1 MNNPKVAFLGLGAIG
16 TPMARNLAEKGFALT
31 VWSRNTAKSDAFAE
45 KHRVKPG
52 KTASEAVRDADVVIT
67 CLPSS
72 VEVEELA
79 NAVDGILSSIKPGAI
94 LLDCTSG
101 DPETSQRLA
110 TLLAEKGC
118 AFVDA
123 PVSGGV
129 AGAETGKLTV
139 MCGGEPGD
147 FERVRPVLEGF
158 GEKIVHCGPVGS
170 GHAVKAL
177 NQMLLALHIWTTG
190 EALAALVRY
199 GVNPARALE
208 VINGSSGR
216 SNSSMNLIPERVLT
230 RAFPRTFRL
239 ALLDKDVQ
247 IAARIAESQGIHS
260 AIFQEVER
268 LMKAAHKELGEEADH
283 VEAVK
288 IIEKQAGIT
297 IQAES

>member
-1 MNNPKVAFLGLGAIG
+1 MKVAFLGLGAIG
-16 TPMARNLAEKGFALT
+16 TPMARNIAEKGFDLT
-31 VWSRNTAKSDAFAE
+31 VWTRNAAKAAEFAS
-45 KHRVKPG
+45 KHKVPAA
-52 KTASEAVRDADVVIT
+52 ASPVEAAKGADVVIT

-72 VEVEELA
+72 VEVEQLVNGEK
-79 NAVDGILSSIKPGAI
+79 GILAAMGSGTL

-101 DPETSQRLA
+101 DPEASQRLSA
-110 TLLAEKGC
+110 QLAEKGC

-129 AGAETGKLTV
+129 VGADAGKLTV
-139 MCGGEPGD
+139 MCGGAPAD
-147 FERVRPVLEGF
+147 FERARPVMAAF
-158 GEKIVHCGPVGS
+158 GEKIVYCGPVGA

-239 ALLDKDVQ
+239 ALLDKDVR
-247 IAARIAESQGIHS
+247 IAARILEKQGIDS
-260 AIFQEVER
+260 PIFTEVER
-268 LMKAAHKELGEEADH
+268 IMAETHAELGEEADH
-283 VEAVK
+283 VEAIKVLERINGLEIK
-288 IIEKQAGIT
+288 AT
-297 IQAES
+297 

>member
-1 MNNPKVAFLGLGAIG
+1 MNELRVAFLGLGAIG

-31 VWSRNTAKSDAFAE
+31 VWSRNPDKGPAFARR
-45 KHRVKPG
+45 HG
-52 KTASEAVRDADVVIT
+52 ASSAASAVAAASNCEVVIT

-79 NAVDGILSSIKPGAI
+79 NPPGGIIPAMQRGSVLV
-94 LLDCTSG
+94 DCTSG
-101 DPETSQRLA
+101 DPAASQRVAL
-110 TLLAEKGC
+110 LLAERGC

-129 AGAETGKLTV
+129 AGAEAGKLTV
-139 MCGGEPGD
+139 MCGGELAN

-158 GEKIVHCGPVGS
+158 GERIVHCGPVGA

-199 GVNPARALE
+199 GVNPVRALE
-208 VINGSSGR
+208 VINASSGR
-216 SNSSMNLIPERVLT
+216 SNASMNLIPERVLT

-239 ALLDKDVQ
+239 ALLDKDVR
-247 IAARIAESQGIHS
+247 IAARIAENQGIHS
-260 AIFQEVER
+260 TIFAEVAR
-268 LMKAAHKELGEEADH
+268 MIAAAHGELGEDADH

-288 IIEKQAGIT
+288 IIERA
-297 IQAES
+297 AEVEIKAN

>member
-1 MNNPKVAFLGLGAIG
+1 MTGQKIAFLGLGAIG
-16 TPMARNLAEKGFALT
+16 TPMARNLAGKGFDLT
-31 VWSRNTAKSDAFAE
+31 AWNRTLAKASDFAQKYSVKSAATAN
-45 KHRVKPG
+45 
-52 KTASEAVRDADVVIT
+52 EAVRHADIVIT

-72 VEVEELA
+72 VEVEALA
-79 NAVDGILSSIKPGAI
+79 NAADGILSAAKSGAL

-101 DPETSQRLA
+101 DPDASKRLA
-110 TLLAEKGC
+110 AQLATKGC

-129 AGAETGKLTV
+129 VGAEAGKLTV
-139 MCGGEPGD
+139 MCGGDQKD
-147 FERVRPVLEGF
+147 FDRALPVIRGF
-158 GEKIVHCGPVGS
+158 GEKIVHCGPVGA

-199 GVNPARALE
+199 GVNPASALE

-239 ALLDKDVQ
+239 ALLDKDVR
-247 IAARIAESQGIHS
+247 IAARIAENQGIQS
-260 AIFQEVER
+260 PIFAQVER
-268 LMKAAHKELGEEADH
+268 IMAAAHQELGEEADH
-283 VEAVK
+283 VEAIRVLERIVGVEIK
-288 IIEKQAGIT
+288 G
-297 IQAES
+297 

>member
-1 MNNPKVAFLGLGAIG
+1 MTSQNIAFLGLGAIG
-16 TPMARNLAEKGFALT
+16 WPMARNLAEKGFSLT
-31 VWSRNTAKSDAFAE
+31 VWNRSGSKASDFAAKYPAKSAA
-45 KHRVKPG
+45 
-52 KTASEAVRDADVVIT
+52 TAHEAVRDADIVIT

-72 VEVEELA
+72 VEVESLA
-79 NAVDGILSSIKPGAI
+79 RARDGIFPGLREGAL

-101 DPETSQRLA
+101 DPDASRRLA
-110 TLLAEKGC
+110 AELEAKGC

-129 AGAETGKLTV
+129 VGAEAGKLTV
-139 MCGGEPGD
+139 MCGGADDD
-147 FERVRPVLEGF
+147 FERALPVMRAF
-158 GEKIVHCGPVGS
+158 GEKIVHCGPVGA

-199 GVNPARALE
+199 GVNPASALE

-239 ALLDKDVQ
+239 ALLDKDVR
-247 IAARIAESQGIHS
+247 IAARIAENNGVDS
-260 AIFQEVER
+260 AIFAEVER
-268 LMKAAHKELGEEADH
+268 LMAAAHAELGEEADH
-283 VEAVK
+283 VEAIRVLEQMLGVE
-288 IIEKQAGIT
+288 IRAT
-297 IQAES
+297 

>member
-1 MNNPKVAFLGLGAIG
+1 MSKTKVAFLGLGAIG
-16 TPMARNLAEKGFALT
+16 TPMAGHLSGKGFDLT
-31 VWSRNTAKSDAFAE
+31 VWTRNGAKSEAFSSRHSARVAESPADAA
-45 KHRVKPG
+45 
-52 KTASEAVRDADVVIT
+52 RDAVVVIT

-72 VEVEELA
+72 VEVEQVA
-79 NAVDGILSSIKPGAI
+79 TAPDGIFSAIQRGAI

-101 DPETSQRLA
+101 DPETSKRLA
-110 TLLAEKGC
+110 AMLAEKGC

-129 AGAETGKLTV
+129 AGAEAGKLTV
-139 MCGGEPGD
+139 MCGGESRD
-147 FERVRPVLEGF
+147 FEAVLPVMKAF
-158 GEKIVHCGPVGS
+158 GEKIVHCGPVGA

-199 GVNPARALE
+199 GVDPARALE

-239 ALLDKDVQ
+239 ALLDKDVH
-247 IAARIAESQGIHS
+247 IAARIAENEGIHS
-260 AIFQEVER
+260 AIFAEVER
-268 LMKAAHKELGEEADH
+268 IMAAAHEELGEEADH
-283 VEAVK
+283 VEAIRVLER
-288 IIEKQAGIT
+288 ITGIEIKA
-297 IQAES
+297 

>member
-1 MNNPKVAFLGLGAIG
+1 MSDMKIAFIGLGAIG
-16 TPMARNLAEKGFALT
+16 QPMARNIAEKGFELA
-31 VWSRNTAKSDAFAE
+31 VWTRNSAKGSAFASQ
-45 KHRVKPG
+45 HNARL
-52 KTASEAVRDADVVIT
+52 ASSPRDAAAGADVVIT

-72 VEVEELA
+72 VEVEEVVNGGVLA
-79 NAVDGILSSIKPGAI
+79 SMRKGSL

-101 DPETSQRLA
+101 DPEVSQRLA
-110 TLLAEKGC
+110 AQLAEKGC

-129 AGAETGKLTV
+129 VGAEAGKLTV
-139 MCGGEPGD
+139 MCGGDIPD
-147 FERVRPVLEGF
+147 FERARPVMAAF
-158 GEKIVHCGPVGS
+158 GEKIVHCGPVGA

-239 ALLDKDVQ
+239 ALLDKDVR
-247 IAARIAESQGIHS
+247 IGARILEKQGIDS
-260 AIFQEVER
+260 PIFEEVER
-268 LMKAAHKELGEEADH
+268 LMAEAHAELGEEADH
-283 VEAVK
+283 VEAIRVLERIVGVEIK
-288 IIEKQAGIT
+288 AT
-297 IQAES
+297 